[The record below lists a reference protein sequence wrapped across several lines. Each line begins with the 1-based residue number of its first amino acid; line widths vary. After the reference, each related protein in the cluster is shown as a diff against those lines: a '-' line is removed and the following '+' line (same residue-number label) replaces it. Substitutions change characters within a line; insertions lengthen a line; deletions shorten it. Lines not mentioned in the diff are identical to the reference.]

1 MKTRAANRK
10 KKDPYASQRRSWGNV
25 NPVTKV
31 HADKTKYQRKRRISP
46 DELLD

>member
-1 MKTRAANRK
+1 MKTRTAKRK

-31 HADKTKYQRKRRISP
+31 HADKTKYQRKKRIGS
-46 DELLD
+46 DELQD